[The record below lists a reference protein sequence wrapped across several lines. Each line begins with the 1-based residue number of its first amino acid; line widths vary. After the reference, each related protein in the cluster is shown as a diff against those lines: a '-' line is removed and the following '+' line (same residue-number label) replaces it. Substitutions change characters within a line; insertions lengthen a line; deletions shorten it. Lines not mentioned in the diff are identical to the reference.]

1 MKYFAFLFVW
11 LIVNLPM
18 ASFAY
23 AEEWDDFFR
32 DSKPRDFLGIGNQN
46 RKQSNSRS
54 AENNRLR
61 EVKRLDQE
69 ILILR
74 AEMSKKNGDIK
85 QVKQYVSELD
95 RQFII
100 PVFQRRVDA
109 LKKYIASA
117 PKSSLLSFFS
127 FSKNIEFP
135 LNDTSSVVAIVLPT
149 TGKYGA
155 VGLELQ
161 EALQNGLTES
171 GFKGKL
177 IALDSALY
185 DSVFE
190 MWEVLKYYEPN
201 FIFGPLKKQRI
212 AQWQELNTGVSALY
226 FNDIGT
232 LGAGEYSLSPNKQSG
247 LEQVFQVLNQAQYQK
262 ILVLSNDSVASQKL
276 EQAFYQAWSA
286 SNDPK
291 DYVLQSIDKN
301 VGQSIDKG
309 LKVQS
314 SKDRYRWL
322 QSVLKQ
328 PLEFAPRVREDIEA
342 VISFIPETQAI
353 QVAPYLNF
361 LRLDQAIT
369 HVWYPSKTPSLNYLK
384 ANLDAWKQTFA
395 ILPLSL
401 PSDFIKTSTA
411 QINKTENGLFYAL
424 GRVAIEIVKN
434 PDVSSSVDTLV
445 DTEFGTYVRDSNG
458 QFNLLPIVYWADSGV
473 FEKFYTQP

>member
-32 DSKPRDFLGIGNQN
+32 DSNPRDFLGIGKQN
-46 RKQSNSRS
+46 RPLSNKHSI
-54 AENNRLR
+54 ENNRLR

-85 QVKQYVSELD
+85 QVRQYISELN
-95 RQFII
+95 RQYII
-100 PVFQRRVDA
+100 PAFKGRVDA
-109 LKKYIASA
+109 LRKYIDSA
-117 PKSSLLSFFS
+117 PTSSLLSFFS
-127 FSKNIEFP
+127 FSKTIEFP
-135 LNDTSSVVAIVLPT
+135 LNDTNSVVAVLLPT
-149 TGKYGA
+149 TGDYGA

-161 EALQNGLTES
+161 ESLQNGLAEA
-171 GFKGKL
+171 GFQGKL

-185 DSVFE
+185 DSAFE
-190 MWEVLKYYEPN
+190 MWEVLKFYEPS

-212 AQWQELNTGVSALY
+212 AQWQQLNTGVSTLY
-226 FNDIGT
+226 FNDTGS
-232 LGAGEYSLSPNKQSG
+232 LGSGEYSLSPSKQSG

-276 EQAFYQAWSA
+276 ERTFHQAWLN
-286 SNDPK
+286 SNNTA
-291 DYVLQSIDKN
+291 DYVLQNIVEN
-301 VGQSIDKG
+301 VGQTIDKG
-309 LKVQS
+309 LNVQS

-328 PLEFAPRVREDIEA
+328 PIEFAPRVRKDIEA
-342 VISFIPETQAI
+342 VISFVPEQQAI

-361 LRLDQAIT
+361 LPLEKAIT
-369 HVWYPSKTPSLNYLK
+369 HIWYPSETPSISYLK
-384 ANLDAWKQTFA
+384 ANLDAWQQTFA

-401 PSDFIKTSTA
+401 PSDLGKKNILQT
-411 QINKTENGLFYAL
+411 NKLKNGLFYAL

-434 PDVSSSVDTLV
+434 PDLSSSVDTLV
-445 DTEFGTYVRDSNG
+445 DTEYGTYVRDSNG
-458 QFNLLPIVYWADSGV
+458 QFNLLPIIYWADSGV
-473 FEKFYTQP
+473 FEKFNAQQ

>member
-11 LIVNLPM
+11 IIVNIPM

-32 DSKPRDFLGIGNQN
+32 DSKPRDFLGIGNPNQN
-46 RKQSNSRS
+46 SLGKHP
-54 AENNRLR
+54 AENTRLR

-85 QVKQYVSELD
+85 QVKQYISELD
-95 RQFII
+95 NQYII
-100 PVFQRRVDA
+100 PVFQGRVDA

-127 FSKNIEFP
+127 FSKNIDFP
-135 LNDTSSVVAIVLPT
+135 LSDTNSVVAIVLPT
-149 TGKYGA
+149 TGDYGT

-161 EALQNGLTES
+161 QALQNGLAES

-185 DSVFE
+185 SSAFE
-190 MWEVLKYYEPN
+190 MWEVLKYYEPS
-201 FIFGPLKKQRI
+201 FIFGPLKKQRV
-212 AQWQELNTGVSALY
+212 AQWQQLNTGVSTLY

-232 LGAGEYSLSPNKQSG
+232 LGAGEYSLSPSKQSG
-247 LEQVFQVLNQAQYQK
+247 LEQVFQVLNQAQYEK
-262 ILVLSNDSVASQKL
+262 ILVLSNNSIASQKL
-276 EQAFYQAWSA
+276 EQAFHQAWSV
-286 SNDPK
+286 SNNQK
-291 DYVLQSIDKN
+291 DYVLQNIEKN
-301 VGQSIDKG
+301 VGQAIDQG

-322 QSVLKQ
+322 QGVLKQ
-328 PLEFAPRVREDIEA
+328 PLEFAPRVRKDIEA
-342 VISFIPETQAI
+342 VISFVPEAQAI

-361 LRLDQAIT
+361 LPLEQTIT
-369 HVWYPSKTPSLNYLK
+369 HVWYPSKTPNLSYLK
-384 ANLDAWKQTFA
+384 ANLDAWQQTFA

-401 PSDFIKTSTA
+401 PSDL
-411 QINKTENGLFYAL
+411 NKNPPPQTNKSKNGLFYAL